1 MTTILFWPE
10 KFRRQYRRSPRLSLG
25 AAPVHLVF
33 EFAPTKISIIK
44 TDENHSDDWMEFEFG
59 PPDPSITPFR

>member
-10 KFRRQYRRSPRLSLG
+10 KFRRQYRRSPRLSLE

-33 EFAPTKISIIK
+33 EFAVPNISFK
-44 TDENHSDDWMEFEFG
+44 ADG
-59 PPDPSITPFR
+59 CAAA